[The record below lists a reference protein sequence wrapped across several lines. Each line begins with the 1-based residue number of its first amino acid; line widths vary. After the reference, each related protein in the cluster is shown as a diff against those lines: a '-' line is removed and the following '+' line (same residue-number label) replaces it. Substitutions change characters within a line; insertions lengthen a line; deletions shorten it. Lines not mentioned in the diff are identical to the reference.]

1 MPEDEVDE
9 LDREASDE
17 GKSRSAYI
25 RSLIRSRHIEE
36 QLEEQVLTQEDQQQ
50 YEQRIQQLKEERD
63 QLRTKAEKADA
74 VESTIRDTVDR
85 SIQAVEEMYRER
97 IEQLKAENEELREA
111 VNDSPD
117 EQIIEDQLAEIER
130 DLNQTIKEENRQTR
144 NRLASSSMQTNEHI
158 NNRADEII
166 TETKRA
172 GSLIARTVN
181 SYRAIKHRLK
191 IIYSRRKIK

>member
-36 QLEEQVLTQEDQQQ
+36 QLEEQVLTQEDKQQL
-50 YEQRIQQLKEERD
+50 ERRIQQLKKERD
-63 QLRTKAEKADA
+63 QLRTEAEKADA
-74 VESTIRDTVDR
+74 VESTIKDTVDR
-85 SIQAVEEMYRER
+85 SFQAVEKTYRER
-97 IEQLKAENEELREA
+97 LEQLEAENEELRKA
-111 VNDSPD
+111 VNESPD
-117 EQIIEDQLAEIER
+117 EEIIEDQLAEMER

-144 NRLASSSMQTNEHI
+144 NRLASSRKRTNEHI
-158 NNRADEII
+158 DNRADEIV

-172 GSLIARTVN
+172 QSLITKTAN
-181 SYRAIKHRLK
+181 LYRATTRRLK
-191 IIYSRRKIK
+191 IFYSRRKIK

>member
-36 QLEEQVLTQEDQQQ
+36 QLEEQVLTQEDKQQF
-50 YEQRIQQLKEERD
+50 ERRIQQLKEERD

-85 SIQAVEEMYRER
+85 SIQAVEQTYRER
-97 IEQLKAENEELREA
+97 IEQLEAANEELREA
-111 VNDSPD
+111 VNESPD
-117 EQIIEDQLAEIER
+117 EQIIEDQLAEMEH
-130 DLNQTIKEENRQTR
+130 DLDQTIKKENRETR
-144 NRLASSSMQTNEHI
+144 NRLASSRRRTNEHI
-158 NNRADEII
+158 DDRADEIVE
-166 TETKRA
+166 ETKHA
-172 GSLIARTVN
+172 QSLITKIKN
-181 SYRAIKHRLK
+181 YYCFIKHRLK
-191 IIYSRRKIK
+191 IIYSRWKIK